1 MSTVTK
7 YYSLQGRVSFFTRL
21 PNGKKG
27 VGVWA
32 QNVPKFDLSFEVNEE
47 STKESHSGQRL
58 KDLVFEIEKAMKTA
72 FTLNGFTLDN
82 LARGLWASRY
92 TVASGTVS
100 GEPLPAD
107 LAVGDY
113 FALEKQNTSDWSLVD
128 STVSAA
134 VPLVEGTH
142 YALVSAFAGHGQLLN
157 VTGLTLPILASYSN
171 AASNALSLL
180 SMRPDDHWLV
190 FDGID
195 TISKARAYLEIS
207 RHTSKPTGS
216 LPLIN
221 NEGKGSMDL
230 EGEALYDG
238 AAPDFPLG
246 KFVLGAA

>member
-1 MSTVTK
+1 MSTSTK
-7 YYSLQGRVSFFTRL
+7 YYSLQGRVSFFERL

-27 VGVWA
+27 AGIWA
-32 QNVPKFDLSFEVNEE
+32 QNVPKFDLTFEVSEE
-47 STKESHSGQRL
+47 ATKESHSGQRM
-58 KDLVFEIEKAMKTA
+58 KDLVFEIEKSMKTA

-92 TVASGTVS
+92 AVTSGTVS
-100 GEPLPAD
+100 AELLPED

-128 STVSAA
+128 STATP

-142 YALVSAFAGHGQLLN
+142 YALVSAFAGHGQLLDL
-157 VTGLTLPILASYSN
+157 TGLTQPIKASYSN

-180 SMRPDDHWLV
+180 ATRPDDHWLV

-195 TISKARAYLEIS
+195 TIGKSRAYLEIP
-207 RHTSKPTGS
+207 RHTSSPTS
-216 LPLIN
+216 TLSLIN

-230 EGEALYDG
+230 AGEALYDG
-238 AAPDFPLG
+238 TDVNFPLG